1 MIQDDVTAQSA
12 VRSQRGPGRPPTHVG
27 AQGVEL
33 QTRDRVL
40 FQARHLFM
48 QRGYADVS
56 VGEVA
61 AAVGVT
67 KPTLYYHFG
76 DKEGLYTEVLC
87 EVLREVG
94 GYIRYVTQADLPLR
108 TRLYELA
115 LGYFR
120 HADYT
125 LEPMLRDATELLGSE
140 RSTLVWDTYERE
152 ILGPHGSLMREG
164 MRQGEVREDVD
175 ARTMARVFLG
185 LLDTLTAPGGH
196 LARTDAEHQAT
207 SAMLVSLFL
216 DGAGATRSE
225 RSVLSS

>member
-1 MIQDDVTAQSA
+1 MIQHDSAEQSSPRA
-12 VRSQRGPGRPPTHVG
+12 QRGPGRPPAHAG
-27 AQGVEL
+27 APGVMGD
-33 QTRDRVL
+33 TRNRVL
-40 FQARHLFM
+40 LQARNLFM
-48 QRGYADVS
+48 QRGYADVA

-76 DKEGLYTEVLC
+76 DKEGLYTAVLC
-87 EVLREVG
+87 HVLNEVG
-94 GYIRYVTQADLPLR
+94 GYIRQVTQTSLPLR

-125 LEPMLRDATELLGSE
+125 LEPMLRDATELLGSA
-140 RSTLVWDTYERE
+140 RSALVWDTYERE
-152 ILGPHGSLMREG
+152 IFGPHESLMREG
-164 MRQGEVREDVD
+164 VRRGELRGDGD
-175 ARTMARVFLG
+175 ARTLARAFLG
-185 LLDTLTAPGGH
+185 LLDALTAPGGH

-207 SAMLVSLFL
+207 SATLVSLFI
-216 DGAGATRSE
+216 DGAGARSSE